1 MMLVILFMLAI
12 VHASFTMVILCIP
25 SIRLG
30 FLAISIKVLAL
41 VGCYHVWGGVA
52 TTIQIMSTVAII
64 ILSISAQETEEE

>member
-12 VHASFTMVILCIP
+12 IHASFAMVILCIP

-30 FLAISIKVLAL
+30 FLAIGVKALAL
-41 VGCYHVWGGVA
+41 VGCYHVWGGLA
-52 TTIQIMSTVAII
+52 TTVQVASTVAII